1 MKRSKPGLFTRR
13 WLLGGAGAAGL
24 GLPFVGSLA
33 RAGGG
38 DTSAKRLIVFCTPN
52 EPIERSYWKP
62 PGEGNAFPL
71 TALTPMMASLEPYRD
86 KLLVIGDMEM
96 SSRLDDPH
104 AGGHIGMGH
113 LLVGRRVTELSPDE
127 PDHWASGISVDQYIA
142 DARGVEALTLGVR
155 VSGNDGNSRISY
167 RGDSQPVDPR
177 TRPDS
182 VFDDLFADALLPAEE
197 LAALKARRL
206 SVLDRVAGDLARVS
220 PQLPT
225 EARHKLDV
233 HADMV
238 RDLEQK
244 LADDKVIDCT
254 PTAPGAGDYEDNDMF
269 PIAVRRQIDVMV
281 QALGCGVTD
290 VATLQVSNSG
300 ASNITPIWPDEGIDI
315 NVDYHNIAHDYNTRP
330 GGSITTRRVEM
341 ETFMFS
347 LFAYLL
353 QKLDEVPEG
362 TGGTMLDNS
371 VVLWMKPIGRNH
383 RTDELLFM
391 LAGSGAGQLDTG
403 RFVSFPEEP
412 HNNLLVTLCNLM
424 GLPDATFGDPDYCTG
439 PLAL

>member
-33 RAGGG
+33 RAEIG
-38 DTSAKRLIVFCTPN
+38 DTLAKRLIIFCSPN
-52 EPIERSYWKP
+52 EPIEPEYWRP
-62 PGEGNAFPL
+62 PGQGNAYPL
-71 TALTPMMASLEPYRD
+71 TALTPMMASLEPYRE
-86 KLLVIGDMEM
+86 KLLLIGDMEM
-96 SSRLDDPH
+96 ASRLDDPH
-104 AGGHIGMGH
+104 SGGHIGMGH
-113 LLVGRRVTELSPDE
+113 LLVGRRVTELSANE

-142 DARGVEALTLGVR
+142 DARGTEALTLGVR
-155 VSGNDGNSRISY
+155 VSGNNGNSRISY

-177 TRPDS
+177 TEPDT

-206 SVLDRVAGDLARVS
+206 SVLDRVAGDLARLS

-225 EARHKLDV
+225 EARHKLDI

-238 RDLEQK
+238 RALELQIES
-244 LADDKVIDCT
+244 DKVVDCD
-254 PTAPGAGDYEDNDMF
+254 PTAPGTGDYGDNDMF
-269 PIAVRRQIDVMV
+269 PVAVRRQIDVMV
-281 QALGCGVTD
+281 QALGCGTTD
-290 VATLQVSNSG
+290 VASLQLSNSG
-300 ASNITPIWPDEGIDI
+300 ASNITPIWPDEGINI
-315 NVDYHNIAHDYNTRP
+315 NVDYHNIAHDYNQNP
-330 GGSITTRRVEM
+330 SGTTTNRRVEI

-353 QKLDEVPEG
+353 QKLEEVPEG

-371 VVLWMKPIGRNH
+371 IVLWMKPIGRKH
-383 RTDELLFM
+383 RVDDLLFM
-391 LAGSGAGQLDTG
+391 IAGSGGGQLETG
-403 RFVSFPEEP
+403 RFVSFPGEP

-424 GLPDATFGDPDYCTG
+424 GLPDTTFGDPKYCTG
-439 PLAL
+439 PLTL